1 MSEPTS
7 NNPTAGRS
15 RWADWLGLNPST
27 LALLATILLVTAAT
41 ELWSPL
47 IPAYIK
53 ALREQATAGAA
64 ATILMVAAYGSYR
77 DLLEA
82 VNYYAG
88 GAIGG
93 WLNTR
98 RSLLLFNLLP
108 LLGLGVLAVWA
119 SPLAVFAAV
128 PLVFVWDSIAGPSII
143 TVVGSSVP
151 AERRTMVF
159 SLQAIF
165 RRVARMGA
173 YGVSAAA
180 VWWLGSEAGFRAAA
194 ALGGVMLIGAMAM
207 QYRYLRTAER
217 DARVMIDRPREMLAR
232 FDPQLK
238 RLLAADILARW
249 AEGMPRE
256 LIILYCIPIL
266 SADRDA
272 GAALYASVLLTIQAA
287 TNVASYLVV
296 GPLASRAGMAKKP
309 YIGLT
314 FVFFALFPIA
324 LAGLGPIWGIAG
336 LAAAF
341 VAGGLRELGEPARK
355 AMISELV
362 EPSVKT
368 QAVGL
373 YWSVRS
379 LAVAPA
385 PIVGG
390 LIWIGVEQLQPG
402 WGPTAMLCTASV
414 LGMAGALWFFA
425 RFGKEPG

>member
-7 NNPTAGRS
+7 NVRAGGGS

-53 ALREQATAGAA
+53 ALREQAATGAV
-64 ATILMVAAYGSYR
+64 ATILLIAGYGSYR

-98 RSLLLFNLLP
+98 RSLLLFNALP
-108 LLGLGVLAVWA
+108 LLGLGVLAAWA

-165 RRVARMGA
+165 RRVARVGA

-180 VWWLGSEAGFRAAA
+180 VWLLGSTAGFRTAA
-194 ALGGVMLIGAMAM
+194 ALGAVMLIGAMAM
-207 QYRYLRTAER
+207 QFRYMRTAER
-217 DARVMIDRPREMLAR
+217 DARVMIDRPRQMLAG
-232 FDPQLK
+232 FDPQLR

-256 LIILYCIPIL
+256 LIILFCIPIL
-266 SADRDA
+266 SADRDV

-287 TNVASYLVV
+287 TNVAGYVVV
-296 GPLASRAGMAKKP
+296 GPLASRAGTAKKP

-324 LAGLGPIWGIAG
+324 LAALGPTWGMLG

-362 EPSVKT
+362 EPSLKT

-379 LAVAPA
+379 LAVMPA

-390 LIWIGVEQLQPG
+390 LIWIGVEQFWPG
-402 WGPTAMLCTASV
+402 WGPTAMLCTAGV
-414 LGMAGALWFFA
+414 LGMVGAAWFFV
-425 RFGKEPG
+425 RFGRD